1 MVQDGENIN
10 VYLMQWVGN
19 ITKGG
24 KYPGVLT
31 LLNPWIQLGM
41 LSALSLIVHNG
52 IIPIVTLEL

>member
-1 MVQDGENIN
+1 MN

-52 IIPIVTLEL
+52 IIPIVTLEC